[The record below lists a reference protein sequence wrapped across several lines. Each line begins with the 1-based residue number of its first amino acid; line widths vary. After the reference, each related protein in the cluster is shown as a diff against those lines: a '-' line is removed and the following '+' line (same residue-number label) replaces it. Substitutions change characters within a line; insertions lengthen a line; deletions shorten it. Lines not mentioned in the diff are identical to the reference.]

1 MRCLGI
7 SRVGMGVAAVVLA
20 STLAYGQ
27 DPADQTPWA
36 PGTRPST
43 GAQGAAGAQGPRP
56 MRPGPQE
63 ALPQMPMNGGDVN
76 RDEII
81 GRERAELEALKN
93 GDLATVGAAL
103 TDDALFVDS
112 NGILRKPE
120 MLKLLGDVKLKD
132 YTMSDVR
139 LVPVSPDN
147 GVVSYTLTESGTR
160 QGKAFSA
167 KLLVSSAW
175 VRNGR
180 QFQCVFRQETTAAAA
195 AGK

>member
-1 MRCLGI
+1 
-7 SRVGMGVAAVVLA
+7 
-20 STLAYGQ
+20 
-27 DPADQTPWA
+27 
-36 PGTRPST
+36 
-43 GAQGAAGAQGPRP
+43 
-56 MRPGPQE
+56 
-63 ALPQMPMNGGDVN
+63 MPMNGGDVN
-76 RDEII
+76 RDEILAQ
-81 GRERAELEALKN
+81 ERAELEALKN

-160 QGKAFSA
+160 QGQAFSA
-167 KLLVSSAW
+167 KVFVSSAW

-180 QFQCVFRQETTAAAA
+180 LYQCVFSQKTVAPAA
-195 AGK
+195 K